1 MKVYREVKS
10 VSVEEL
16 KDAVW
21 QTWLRGVE
29 SGMGSG
35 TPTEMVKEY
44 GFTGDFAGLDDHYK
58 NPWELV
64 NALEQA
70 LGRF

>member
-1 MKVYREVKS
+1 MTSRTKNLR
-10 VSVEEL
+10 VEEL

-44 GFTGDFAGLDDHYK
+44 GFTGHFAGLDAHYK
-58 NPWELV
+58 DPMEFV
-64 NALEQA
+64 IGLENA